1 MNDYELHQLV
11 TNIKI
16 GTNRVNT
23 LQFLRDLAI
32 DLHRIAGDMIAY
44 YDKHEQDM
52 FIENRLNYLYT
63 IANLQEEIDYYLDIM
78 QNNFWAVD

>member
-1 MNDYELHQLV
+1 MNDLV

-23 LQFLRDLAI
+23 HQFLRDLAI
-32 DLHRIAGDMIAY
+32 DLYRIADDMITY

-78 QNNFWAVD
+78 QNNV

>member
-1 MNDYELHQLV
+1 MNNYELHQLV
-11 TNIKI
+11 ANIKI
-16 GTNRVNT
+16 GTNCVNT

-32 DLHRIAGDMIAY
+32 DLHRIADDMIAY

-78 QNNFWAVD
+78 QMIDI

>member
-11 TNIKI
+11 TDIKI

-23 LQFLRDLAI
+23 NQFLLDLAI
-32 DLHRIAGDMIAY
+32 DLTRIADDMIAY

-63 IANLQEEIDYYLDIM
+63 IANLQEEINYYLDIM
-78 QNNFWAVD
+78 QNNF

>member
-32 DLHRIAGDMIAY
+32 DLHRIADDMIAY

-78 QNNFWAVD
+78 QNNFWTVD

>member
-1 MNDYELHQLV
+1 MNDYDLHQLV
-11 TNIKI
+11 TDIKI

-23 LQFLRDLAI
+23 HQFLRDLAI
-32 DLHRIAGDMIAY
+32 DLYRIAGDMIAY

-78 QNNFWAVD
+78 QNNV

>member
-11 TNIKI
+11 TDIKI

-23 LQFLRDLAI
+23 HQFLLDLAI
-32 DLHRIAGDMIAY
+32 DLTRIADDMIAY
-44 YDKHEQDM
+44 YDKHKQDM

-63 IANLQEEIDYYLDIM
+63 IANLQEEINYYLDIM
-78 QNNFWAVD
+78 QNNF

>member
-1 MNDYELHQLV
+1 MNDYELYQLV
-11 TNIKI
+11 TDIKI

-32 DLHRIAGDMIAY
+32 DLHRISDDMIAY
-44 YDKHEQDM
+44 YDKRKQNM

-78 QNNFWAVD
+78 QNNF

>member
-1 MNDYELHQLV
+1 MNDYKLHQIV
-11 TNIKI
+11 ADIKI

-23 LQFLRDLAI
+23 HQFLRDLAI
-32 DLHRIAGDMIAY
+32 DLYRIADDMITY

-78 QNNFWAVD
+78 QNNV

>member
-11 TNIKI
+11 ANIKI

-32 DLHRIAGDMIAY
+32 DLHRIADDMIAY

-78 QNNFWAVD
+78 QMIDI

>member
-1 MNDYELHQLV
+1 MNDYKLYQLV
-11 TNIKI
+11 TDIKI

-32 DLHRIAGDMIAY
+32 DLHRISDDMIAY
-44 YDKHEQDM
+44 YDKHKQNM

-78 QNNFWAVD
+78 QNNF

>member
-11 TNIKI
+11 TDIKI

-23 LQFLRDLAI
+23 HQFLLDLAI
-32 DLHRIAGDMIAY
+32 DLNRIAGDMIAY

-63 IANLQEEIDYYLDIM
+63 IVNLQEEIDYYLDIM
-78 QNNFWAVD
+78 QNNF